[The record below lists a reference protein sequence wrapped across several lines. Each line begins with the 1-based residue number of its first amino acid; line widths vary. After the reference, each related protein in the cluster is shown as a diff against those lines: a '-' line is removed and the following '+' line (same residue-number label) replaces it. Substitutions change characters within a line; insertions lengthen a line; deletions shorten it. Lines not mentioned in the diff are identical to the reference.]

1 MGHVFAKW
9 GLAALVLTGV
19 SMPLAAAASATSPA
33 SVVNLAWGPLS
44 FSVPSNGSMTS
55 SAHNWTVL
63 PAVSSCPAN
72 VDWSIVV
79 SSLAPNTSCV
89 ARTLGVRG
97 AVWLTTATVNTTVT
111 SPGEPVL
118 VRTLS
123 NGAGSL
129 VGWGSAGV
137 RIVRTARDSGLKT
150 LLHTLAHP
158 SASPPAQPTWT
169 THHAFG
175 LTWSEPSGWP
185 VTSSTTAP
193 ASFAPGDCG
202 SPYFPRPRL
211 FLGHFTEVFSCPFMG
226 YGMTLFHEA
235 ESGIGLWIASGPSS
249 TFTSVTPSVVFHEG
263 SLTLALQK
271 PDLTTPS
278 GALWFTLSRGSEV
291 WTGLVGTGRGAVV
304 ATRILSSLLAST

>member
-1 MGHVFAKW
+1 VGHVAAEW

-19 SMPLAAAASATSPA
+19 SMPLSAAGSATPPA
-33 SVVNLAWGPLS
+33 SVVNLTWGPVSL
-44 FSVPSNGSMTS
+44 SVPSSGNYS
-55 SAHNWTVL
+55 SSVNNWTVL
-63 PAVSSCPAN
+63 PALASCPAN
-72 VDWSIVV
+72 VAWSIVV
-79 SSLAPNTSCV
+79 SSIAPNASCV

-97 AVWLTTATVNTTVT
+97 AVWLTTASVVTTD
-111 SPGEPVL
+111 SAPGEQVM

-129 VGWGSAGV
+129 VGWGSTGV
-137 RIVRTARDSGLKT
+137 RIVRTARDSGVRA

-158 SASPPAQPTWT
+158 SVSPPAQPSWA
-169 THHAFG
+169 THRAFG

-185 VTSSTTAP
+185 VTTSATSP
-193 ASFAPGDCG
+193 ATFAPGDCG

-211 FLGHFTEVFSCPFMG
+211 FLGHFTAVFSCTVMG

-235 ESGIGLWIASGPSS
+235 ESGIGFWIASGPSS
-249 TFTSVTPSVVFHEG
+249 TFTSVTSSVVFREG

-278 GALWFTLSRGSEV
+278 GALWFTVSRGRQV
-291 WTGLVGTGRGAVV
+291 WTGLVGTGHGAVV
-304 ATRILSSLLAST
+304 ATRILRSLRPAP